1 METDSRVDKILYII
15 ASLAARF
22 YSESTREWAKQT
34 VENLEGSIVSEMT
47 RREAEEKMSDEVA
60 LFITE
65 AQEDD
70 DLITVFA
77 GDERQRGLT
86 ALVIAT
92 KHRMKQYWMIFLIP
106 VILYLLTAEFGQ
118 PISLIN
124 IGIYFDLFG
133 AIIVV
138 RGLYRTP
145 TEIDHQSMTTIATSP
160 LGHPEDRLVS
170 AVETFDSMF
179 GSMLLAL
186 GFALQLLAVS
196 GILFTTA
203 VLLLVMIV
211 WLGLR

>member
-1 METDSRVDKILYII
+1 METDSRLDQILYLI
-15 ASLAARF
+15 ASLASQF
-22 YSESTREWAKQT
+22 YSESTRKWAKQT
-34 VENLEGSIVSEMT
+34 VENLEGNKVTEVT
-47 RREAEEKMSDEVA
+47 RREAEENMPDEAA

-65 AQEDD
+65 AQEED
-70 DLITVFA
+70 DLISVFA

-92 KHRMKQYWMIFLIP
+92 KYRMKQYWMIFLIP
-106 VILYLLTAEFGQ
+106 VILYLLTAEFSQ
-118 PISLIN
+118 PISPVN

-145 TEIDHQSMTTIATSP
+145 TEIDYQSMTTVATRP
-160 LGHPEDRLVS
+160 LGRPEDRLVS

-196 GILFTTA
+196 GILFTSA
-203 VLLLVMIV
+203 VLLLVLIV